1 MGCFRQGNCMLTVT
15 VLWVTIC
22 LSSIGDTQEG
32 RRPPPR
38 MGWGRRP
45 YGFAV
50 GIAPSADGA
59 LGRWEFRAVRGAGV
73 SLAAASGYFARCG
86 GRPEALPLDS
96 AILGC
101 TPPVGKSGR
110 RGIFR
115 QSKVWVRSH
124 TGCMAR
130 NRTAAMAEKARRAPQ
145 THGWRVALSEKNR
158 VKLLTFFLFLTMARM
173 GTAFTTAAAAPTGAA
188 DQHKEQPAHHQ
199 SHQKPVQPRHRTNP
213 TI

>member
-1 MGCFRQGNCMLTVT
+1 MANLLERFTKPRREMGCFQQGNCMIIVT
-15 VLWVTIC
+15 ALWAAIY
-22 LSSIGDTQEG
+22 LLSIGGTQKG

-59 LGRWEFRAVRGAGV
+59 LGRFGVFRPLRRAGI
-73 SLAAASGYFARCG
+73 SLAAASGYFAPCEA
-86 GRPEALPLDS
+86 RPGALPPGPL
-96 AILGC
+96 
-101 TPPVGKSGR
+101 R
-110 RGIFR
+110 FF
-115 QSKVWVRSH
+115 
-124 TGCMAR
+124 
-130 NRTAAMAEKARRAPQ
+130 
-145 THGWRVALSEKNR
+145 EKNR
-158 VKLLTFFLFLTMARM
+158 VKLLTFFLFLTMAHM

-188 DQHKEQPAHHQ
+188 DQHKEQPAHYQ

>member
-1 MGCFRQGNCMLTVT
+1 MGCGVGASRMPRPTVGCT
-15 VLWVTIC
+15 K
-22 LSSIGDTQEG
+22 
-32 RRPPPR
+32 RPPSTTCDGVGTAALR
-38 MGWGRRP
+38 LMP
-45 YGFAV
+45 YGLRHLRM
-50 GIAPSADGA
+50 A
-59 LGRWEFRAVRGAGV
+59 LLDARDV
-73 SLAAASGYFARCG
+73 SPAAAGGYFALCEA
-86 GRPEALPLDS
+86 RPNALPLET
-96 AILGC
+96 AILRC
-101 TPPVGKSGR
+101 PPLVGKSGR

-199 SHQKPVQPRHRTNP
+199 SHQEPVQPRHRTNP

>member
-1 MGCFRQGNCMLTVT
+1 MLPARELYVNCNRPVGCNLLVINRRYA
-15 VLWVTIC
+15 
-22 LSSIGDTQEG
+22 
-32 RRPPPR
+32 RRPPSATPDGVGTAALR
-38 MGWGRRP
+38 LRRGDCAICGWRIGTI
-45 YGFAV
+45 G
-50 GIAPSADGA
+50 D
-59 LGRWEFRAVRGAGV
+59 
-73 SLAAASGYFARCG
+73 FARCG

-101 TPPVGKSGR
+101 PPPVGKSGR

-188 DQHKEQPAHHQ
+188 DQYKEQPAHHQ
-199 SHQKPVQPRHRTNP
+199 SHQEPVQPRHRTNP